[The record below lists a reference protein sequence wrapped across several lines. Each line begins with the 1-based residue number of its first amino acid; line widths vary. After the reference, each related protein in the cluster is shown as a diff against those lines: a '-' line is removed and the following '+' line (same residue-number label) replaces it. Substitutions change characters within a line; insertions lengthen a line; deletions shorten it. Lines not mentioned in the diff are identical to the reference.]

1 MHMTKTAMV
10 VMALAG
16 IGGILYGFD
25 IGVISGAL
33 VFMEDDL
40 AISANDASFIV
51 SAVLGGGSL
60 ATLLSGPFADRFG
73 RRFSINVSAVI
84 FIIGTLLLVFA
95 SSVGEVMAGRLV
107 QGVGVG
113 IITIVVPLYMAE
125 TMPSHL
131 RGRGIALFQLC
142 LTFGILLGYLVN
154 YWLRSTGNWHWMFAT
169 VLVPSVVFLYAGL
182 FLLPRSPRWL
192 YQHGHVE
199 EAEEVLAR
207 VQGEA
212 GLRTAVAEIKAV
224 IEQESRT
231 TGNAW
236 GLLLRPGY
244 RRAFLV
250 ALAVGI
256 LNQLTGINVLL
267 QFNATILQTSGL
279 TSTAVLGSVGVGLM
293 NFLATLVGMSLV
305 DRIGRRPLLAI
316 GTAGIMAALLFMG
329 VVHVLFPPSAF
340 TGYATLAGFVVFIM
354 FYALGPGVVVWLAVS
369 EILPL
374 AIRAKGM
381 AVALFANSLTSAV
394 LAAAFMSLVGL
405 VGYGGVFFVLALCVL
420 LYLLVAIFLLP
431 ESKGRSLE
439 EIERELFAG
448 IESTQRQ
455 QAAVGPKDA

>member
-33 VFMEDDL
+33 IFMQDDMSM
-40 AISANDASFIV
+40 SANDASLIV

-60 ATLLSGPFADRFG
+60 ATLCSGPFADRYG
-73 RRFSINVSAVI
+73 RRFSINVSGIV

-95 SSVGEVMAGRLV
+95 SSFAEVMAGRLV

-154 YWLRSTGNWHWMFAT
+154 YGLKATGNWHWMFAT
-169 VLVPSVVFLYAGL
+169 VLIPSVVFLYAGL

-192 YQHGHVE
+192 YQHGHDK
-199 EAEEVLAR
+199 EAEEVLTK
-207 VQGEA
+207 VQGET
-212 GLRTAVAEIKAV
+212 GLAAAIAEIKAV
-224 IEQESRT
+224 IEQERKLKGS
-231 TGNAW
+231 AW

-256 LNQLTGINVLL
+256 LTQLTGINVLL
-267 QFNATILQTSGL
+267 QFNATILQASGL
-279 TSTAVLGSVGVGLM
+279 INTAVLGSVAVGLM
-293 NFLATLVGMSLV
+293 NFLATLVGMALV
-305 DRIGRRPLLAI
+305 DKIGRRPLLMI
-316 GTAGIMAALLFMG
+316 GTTGIMLALLFMG
-329 VVHVLFPPSAF
+329 VLHLWVPPSAF
-340 TGYATLAGFVVFIM
+340 MGYATLAGFIVFIM
-354 FYALGPGVVVWLAVS
+354 FYAVGPGVVVWLAVS

-381 AVALFANSLTSAV
+381 AVALFANSLTSAA
-394 LAAAFMSLVGL
+394 LAAAFMLMIGTLGYGL
-405 VGYGGVFFVLALCVL
+405 VFLLLAACVF
-420 LYLLVAIFLLP
+420 LYLLIAIFALP

-439 EIERELFAG
+439 KIEQELFAG
-448 IESTQRQ
+448 VKSN
-455 QAAVGPKDA
+455 

>member
-33 VFMEDDL
+33 VFMENDL
-40 AISANDASFIV
+40 AITANDASFIV

-60 ATLLSGPFADRFG
+60 ATLCSGPFADRFG
-73 RRFSINVSAVI
+73 RRFSINISAVI

-95 SSVGEVMAGRLV
+95 SSVSEVMAGRLV
-107 QGVGVG
+107 QGIGVG

-154 YWLRSTGNWHWMFAT
+154 YGLRSTGNWHWMFAT
-169 VLVPSVVFLYAGL
+169 VLIPSVVFLFAGL

-192 YQHGHVE
+192 YQHGHVK

-212 GLRTAVAEIKAV
+212 GLRTAIAEIKAV
-224 IEQESRT
+224 IEQESRF

-250 ALAVGI
+250 ALGVGI

-267 QFNATILQTSGL
+267 QFNATILQASGL
-279 TSTAVLGSVGVGLM
+279 THTAVLGSVGVGLM

-305 DRIGRRPLLAI
+305 DRIGRRPLLMI
-316 GTAGIMAALLFMG
+316 GTAGIMVALLFMG
-329 VVHVLFPPSAF
+329 VIHVWAPPSAL
-340 TGYATLAGFVVFIM
+340 TGYATLTGFVVFIM
-354 FYALGPGVVVWLAVS
+354 FYAAGPGVVVWLAVS

-381 AVALFANSLTSAV
+381 AVALFANSLTSAA
-394 LAAAFMSLVGL
+394 LAAAFMFMIGSI
-405 VGYGGVFFVLALCVL
+405 GYGGVFFLLALCVFF
-420 LYLLVAIFLLP
+420 YLLIAIFLLP

-439 EIERELFAG
+439 EIEQELFAG
-448 IESTQRQ
+448 VKSN
-455 QAAVGPKDA
+455 